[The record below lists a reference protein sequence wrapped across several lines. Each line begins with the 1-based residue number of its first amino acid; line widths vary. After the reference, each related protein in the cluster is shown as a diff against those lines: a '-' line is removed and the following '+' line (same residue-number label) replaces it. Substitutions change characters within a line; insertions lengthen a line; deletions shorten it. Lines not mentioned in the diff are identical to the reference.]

1 MAGLMERRRVFE
13 GEWLSS
19 IEWVPVRARRDRGR
33 TELVDFRGAPAEVLS
48 GDRHDAREWHQRLD
62 RFLEDS
68 REREL
73 VIEERVSPA
82 GLVTA
87 AVLLAWL
94 FLVLRGL
101 IRTTG
106 RYEVLVDQAAGRIV
120 VRATRLGLF
129 SFNRVLPLEGLRGID
144 VAHGLLRRQHH
155 PRGNE
160 GEPAAKVRL
169 EYDDAI
175 RYLTP
180 RQLPGSEV
188 HEDLAERLRQVAGL
202 EPEAWPAVVGEE
214 EQGSPD
220 HKSWQGWAIYLVLLV
235 PVGAIVLA
243 FSLKAAFD
251 DGGVPVR
258 LRAERSCRFQN
269 TELLPGAE
277 MRIQLEPGSYTVE
290 IFDPEG
296 PDEWRT
302 DRFEV
307 RQDEA
312 RTYVCR

>member
-1 MAGLMERRRVFE
+1 MGYRDPSPPEPTRVPWGRFRASRGEWLLALFVLTSLLLTVAVSLDVWTFRCVRDAAEAVRCEDTRSMAGLMERRRVFE

-33 TELVDFRGAPAEVLS
+33 TELVDSRGAPAEVLS
-48 GDRHDAREWHQRLD
+48 DDRDDAREWHQRLD

-68 REREL
+68 SEREL

-160 GEPAAKVRL
+160 GEPAANAL
-169 EYDDAI
+169 
-175 RYLTP
+175 
-180 RQLPGSEV
+180 
-188 HEDLAERLRQVAGL
+188 
-202 EPEAWPAVVGEE
+202 
-214 EQGSPD
+214 
-220 HKSWQGWAIYLVLLV
+220 
-235 PVGAIVLA
+235 
-243 FSLKAAFD
+243 
-251 DGGVPVR
+251 
-258 LRAERSCRFQN
+258 
-269 TELLPGAE
+269 
-277 MRIQLEPGSYTVE
+277 
-290 IFDPEG
+290 
-296 PDEWRT
+296 
-302 DRFEV
+302 
-307 RQDEA
+307 
-312 RTYVCR
+312 